1 MYERISSISSA
12 GFEPGTAFDAVKIPV
27 HNLAYYFR
35 EENKQTFSDYRNE
48 WRVEHAKN
56 LIREGKSN
64 DLTLEAKSI
73 WIILIL

>member
-1 MYERISSISSA
+1 
-12 GFEPGTAFDAVKIPV
+12 V